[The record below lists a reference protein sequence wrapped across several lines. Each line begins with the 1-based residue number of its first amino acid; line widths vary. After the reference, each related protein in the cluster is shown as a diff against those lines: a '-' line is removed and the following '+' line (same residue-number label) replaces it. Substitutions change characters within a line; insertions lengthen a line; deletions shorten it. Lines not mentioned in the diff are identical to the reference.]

1 MSCVPLP
8 LVSRVL
14 GHGSTATT
22 DCYVW
27 IAEHVLRS
35 TRLTLPNDCPTLYL
49 R

>member
-22 DCYVW
+22 DCYV
-27 IAEHVLRS
+27 RS
-35 TRLTLPNDCPTLYL
+35 FCDEEVADAMRA
-49 R
+49 RG